1 MDNHRRRSSSSAL
14 VHPQERP
21 KQPLDHQLT
30 KIVKHRGQKFVNDEL
45 RTVVSI
51 DDGKII
57 FDKGE
62 IVRNGVVL
70 PLDQGI
76 AVTSHASQ
84 AKTVEGR
91 FWLQLPYFS
100 KPLL

>member
-1 MDNHRRRSSSSAL
+1 
-14 VHPQERP
+14 
-21 KQPLDHQLT
+21 
-30 KIVKHRGQKFVNDEL
+30 
-45 RTVVSI
+45 
-51 DDGKII
+51 
-57 FDKGE
+57 
-62 IVRNGVVL
+62 L

-100 KPLL
+100 KLLL